1 MKLSE
6 LVYQCV
12 KNVAF
17 NDDTSFS
24 FENFLEG
31 NFDGD
36 ADYATHINNAF
47 IAVNEAIA
55 RLSDLERIP
64 YRVEECE
71 IEDRIIELS
80 KLDKEVKEV
89 VNVAQAFISGCNK
102 IPHRPF
108 GINRVYVTDY
118 NPLSLTYIEYK
129 EDIPFF
135 TKSNIKYE
143 TNDET
148 FEFDDNSVDLKTYGI
163 TNSMCNYII
172 EYVMGKLFEPSS
184 VEIAN
189 MHLSRAETY
198 FMNIRPTTSAFV
210 QKTVTAT
217 YRVGE

>member
-31 NFDGD
+31 NFDGS

-64 YRVEECE
+64 YRVEKCDVVDNV
-71 IEDRIIELS
+71 IDLNKCIFN
-80 KLDKEVKEV
+80 VKEV
-89 VNVAQAFISGCNK
+89 ISVARYFSSFEKLN
-102 IPHRPF
+102 HRPF
-108 GINRVYVTDY
+108 GIDKVFVEGAYDY
-118 NPLSLTYIEYK
+118 LTYIEYK

-135 TKSNIKYE
+135 TKDDIKYE
-143 TNDET
+143 TDYEGFELNDK
-148 FEFDDNSVDLKTYGI
+148 SVDLRTYGI

-172 EYVMGKLFEPSS
+172 EYVMGKLFELSS
-184 VEIAN
+184 VEVAN

-198 FMNIRPTTSAFV
+198 FMNIRPTTSAFA
-210 QKTVTAT
+210 QKNVTAT